1 MAKLLTTIVGCR
13 GTIPFTRIAKDDLPR
28 TIVKT
33 LGVVI
38 DVLIAGEVNKGFA
51 LNFGVAEHE

>member
-1 MAKLLTTIVGCR
+1 MIVGCR